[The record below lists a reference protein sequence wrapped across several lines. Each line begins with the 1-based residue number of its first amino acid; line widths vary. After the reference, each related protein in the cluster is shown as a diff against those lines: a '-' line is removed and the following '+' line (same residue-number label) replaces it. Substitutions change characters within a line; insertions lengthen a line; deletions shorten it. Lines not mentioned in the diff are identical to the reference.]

1 MKQNTRDEGVEDSQF
16 GLHVNFFAVENT
28 FASHKSYSCKRS
40 LRRISD
46 SVSSNVPRNLQFF
59 QSLAP
64 FEMWNSSVFELLI
77 SRLRSASL
85 VVARVLMRS
94 NSAFN
99 RLIQLRSSAYWESNP
114 LLLVMSGVLTSL
126 DCTRTDLNNSG
137 LID

>member
-1 MKQNTRDEGVEDSQF
+1 M
-16 GLHVNFFAVENT
+16 
-28 FASHKSYSCKRS
+28 ASVR

-46 SVSSNVPRNLQFF
+46 SVSSNVPRNFQFF
-59 QSLAP
+59 QSLLP
-64 FEMWNSSVFELLI
+64 LEMWNSSVFESLI

-114 LLLVMSGVLTSL
+114 FLLVISDVLTSL
-126 DCTRTDLNNSG
+126 G
-137 LID
+137 QFPYGFE